1 MVIWEESSLK
11 GLLCIWQKEGIV
23 RSEAIIKVKN
33 TDNSIE
39 EYELKSM
46 CTNKDLIENF
56 NKDILNPCGDESN
69 IWNYNHD

>member
-1 MVIWEESSLK
+1 M
-11 GLLCIWQKEGIV
+11 
-23 RSEAIIKVKN
+23 KN